1 MPSTG
6 ISTDIEIA
14 KREDDVRA
22 RLHLNPYLSNPR
34 FHALH
39 VLEQKFGEGRS
50 RHRQAAAPQLAQHE
64 VGGRKIA
71 HIDRSSGQ
79 THPQIA
85 GRRTNLDLERNHVA
99 AMNQRPQHFERVGFH
114 QRVEAQVAPRGDFV
128 EDLPAAQR
136 SVRQRRSSNSGLR
149 ARADLYHRGL
159 RPQPNRFFA
168 VALPS
173 RRACFSEKSAKAR
186 RIPGPNWPRRPP
198 TTRWTASYVFPRRRF
213 GESFPWRAKT
223 SGDSSR
229 GVSNDIFRRIQDSF
243 TTQDLLPKA
252 PRQLRPPPQIR
263 RPGGATRTGHRR

>member
-1 MPSTG
+1 
-6 ISTDIEIA
+6 
-14 KREDDVRA
+14 
-22 RLHLNPYLSNPR
+22 
-34 FHALH
+34 
-39 VLEQKFGEGRS
+39 
-50 RHRQAAAPQLAQHE
+50 
-64 VGGRKIA
+64 
-71 HIDRSSGQ
+71 
-79 THPQIA
+79 
-85 GRRTNLDLERNHVA
+85 
-99 AMNQRPQHFERVGFH
+99 MNQRPQHFERVEFR

-149 ARADLYHRGL
+149 ARADLYHRGP
-159 RPQPNRFFA
+159 RPQPNRFFG

-173 RRACFSEKSAKAR
+173 RRACFGEKSAKAR

-243 TTQDLLPKA
+243 TTQYLLPKA